1 MKKLLILFLFS
12 TISHCLFAQ
21 EKVYMPFFEVLNM
34 HPDYQYS
41 SSKLF
46 KSYLSEQNIYNLILP
61 EKCDTLYKESAVKA
75 AENAKKLGANF
86 YAIGEINVVGQNL
99 MVLSLSLYKTADA
112 TKIWSD
118 IVKAKGL
125 ADLDPV
131 MQKLAMAMSSNTKSK
146 EEGDIYTVS
155 NYESKVLPKVNAS
168 YYWGL
173 KVGGA
178 YPFLKYITKPSAGL
192 GAVFSYDSRNW
203 IVDVT
208 GEMYFGD
215 AGIYDF
221 NVAMTYPFSAKMHGP
236 FASGG
241 LGFGSISYTEKQTD
255 FYGNAYSDK
264 RNNGGLMLFAGGG
277 YLINRTSNVNV
288 RIGGQA
294 FVSGFK
300 AQGVIPVGIL
310 FNITVLFEK

>member
-1 MKKLLILFLFS
+1 
-12 TISHCLFAQ
+12 
-21 EKVYMPFFEVLNM
+21 MPFFEVLNM

-46 KSYLSEQNIYNLILP
+46 KSYLTEQNVYDLILP
-61 EKCDTLYKESAVKA
+61 EKSDTLYKESTAKT
-75 AENAKKLGANF
+75 AETAKTLGASF

-99 MVLSLSLYKTADA
+99 MVISLSMYKTSDA
-112 TKIWSD
+112 SKVWSD

-131 MQKLAMAMSSNTKSK
+131 LQKLARAISSNTKSNL
-146 EEGDIYTVS
+146 EGDIYNVS
-155 NYESKVLPKVNAS
+155 NYESKTLQKVNAS

-178 YPFLKYITKPSAGL
+178 YPFMKYITKPSAGI

-221 NVAMTYPFSAKMHGP
+221 NVAMTYPFTSKMHGP

-241 LGFGSISYTEKQTD
+241 LGFGGISYKETKIN
-255 FYGNAYSDK
+255 FYGDPYPDPTST
-264 RNNGGLMLFAGGG
+264 GGLMLFAGGG
-277 YLINRTSNVNV
+277 YLINRNSNVNV
-288 RIGGQA
+288 RIGAQA

-300 AQGVIPVGIL
+300 AQGIIPVGIM